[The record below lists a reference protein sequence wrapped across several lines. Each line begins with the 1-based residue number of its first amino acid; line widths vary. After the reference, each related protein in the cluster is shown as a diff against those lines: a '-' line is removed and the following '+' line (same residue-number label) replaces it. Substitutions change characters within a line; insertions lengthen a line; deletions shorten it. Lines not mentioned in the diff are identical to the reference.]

1 MHEDVLNKLAG
12 VKNLRV
18 IARTSVMRY
27 NGFQGSLD
35 SQGAVLNT
43 KYFVEGSVRKFKNQI
58 RVTITLIEAAT
69 NETLWSSSYD
79 KELVNVFKIQNEIAQ
94 EIVENLR
101 TNLSSSELKELNKIP
116 TENIQAYENYL
127 MARNILN
134 GYYETPQL
142 AEAINYL
149 NKAVREDLN
158 FIDAWSLLAK
168 SNCNL
173 YERSLEFEDNSI
185 NIKAKKEA
193 ETALQKLNTIAQF
206 SAAYY
211 NAKGYYENI
220 ILKDPIKALQS
231 LDKAIEL
238 VPNDA
243 PTILYQGITYAY
255 LGQIRKGI
263 ENIEKAYA
271 IDNQNGLIRYI
282 LPTMYS
288 NTGDFKK

>member
-1 MHEDVLNKLAG
+1 
-12 VKNLRV
+12 
-18 IARTSVMRY
+18 
-27 NGFQGSLD
+27 
-35 SQGAVLNT
+35 
-43 KYFVEGSVRKFKNQI
+43 
-58 RVTITLIEAAT
+58 
-69 NETLWSSSYD
+69 
-79 KELVNVFKIQNEIAQ
+79 
-94 EIVENLR
+94 
-101 TNLSSSELKELNKIP
+101 
-116 TENIQAYENYL
+116 

>member
-1 MHEDVLNKLAG
+1 
-12 VKNLRV
+12 
-18 IARTSVMRY
+18 
-27 NGFQGSLD
+27 
-35 SQGAVLNT
+35 
-43 KYFVEGSVRKFKNQI
+43 
-58 RVTITLIEAAT
+58 
-69 NETLWSSSYD
+69 
-79 KELVNVFKIQNEIAQ
+79 
-94 EIVENLR
+94 
-101 TNLSSSELKELNKIP
+101 
-116 TENIQAYENYL
+116 

-288 NTGDFKK
+288 NTGDFKKIINLYKEYLKQDPEKTHLDVEIKYYQFLIDGSIKSFRDLENSIATIRLTDRCDLETLKENKMVVAMFNNDYENYAKNWIGKWDSHHADHGNWSCPAIINDELNQASLMFQN